1 MAPAVTSCP
10 RGAADRDRTQ
20 LGHRQPAA
28 AGYAGSLPGGI
39 PGQSPRR
46 IGGDGR
52 RPAGDRRGRAG
63 RGRRAAPGSP
73 GQPAGQRPAG
83 VPGGQAGSQLGDD
96 DHPVRRRLPGW
107 REPPAGAAGG
117 GRQLRHLG
125 APGGPPEP
133 RHQCRAQAGRA
144 LENLRR
150 ILAIEYLLAA
160 QAFEFLAPQRF
171 GQGTAAA
178 WGILRERVP
187 AYDTDRWLAPDI
199 ASAAA
204 ILGERKSLARLA
216 ASIGDLQ

>member
-1 MAPAVTSCP
+1 MP
-10 RGAADRDRTQ
+10 RLLD
-20 LGHRQPAA
+20 
-28 AGYAGSLPGGI
+28 
-39 PGQSPRR
+39 
-46 IGGDGR
+46 
-52 RPAGDRRGRAG
+52 
-63 RGRRAAPGSP
+63 
-73 GQPAGQRPAG
+73 
-83 VPGGQAGSQLGDD
+83 
-96 DHPVRRRLPGW
+96 
-107 REPPAGAAGG
+107 
-117 GRQLRHLG
+117 
-125 APGGPPEP
+125 
-133 RHQCRAQAGRA
+133 RA